1 MKLPYKVVNQKRKLT
16 TKWKYAPI
24 AAVAAMRLIEG
35 INTTEDGL
43 VEIKEDAATYR
54 GAYLL
59 ISNRV
64 DSPEEALSA
73 YVKRWR
79 IEVFLGQQSTN

>member
-1 MKLPYKVVNQKRKLT
+1 MKLPYKVVNKKGKLT
-16 TKWKYAPI
+16 TKWKYTPI
-24 AAVAAMRLIEG
+24 AAVAAMRLAEDT
-35 INTTEDGL
+35 NTTEDEL
-43 VEIKEDAATYR
+43 MEIKEDAATYR

-79 IEVFLGQQSTN
+79 IEIFLAK